1 MRLHPVARY
10 FPSDE
15 KRTQH
20 TTLSKLGFNAEKEE
34 NKRPNQPFVHKRVHQ
49 ADIQHAL
56 DLWIKNSE
64 PITTLLLQL
73 GGDVVDV
80 QVVREAAGGAA
91 TARATAVADGDQSP
105 TNRIGARPSSWV

>member
-20 TTLSKLGFNAEKEE
+20 TTLSQPGFNAEKEE
-34 NKRPNQPFVHKRVHQ
+34 NKKPDQPLMHKRVHQ

-56 DLWIKNSE
+56 DLWIEDSE
-64 PITTLLLQL
+64 PITALLLQL
-73 GGDVVDV
+73 RGDAVDV
-80 QVVREAAGGAA
+80 QVIREAAGGAA
-91 TARATAVADGDQSP
+91 TTRATAVADGDQSP
-105 TNRIGARPSSWV
+105 ANRIGAGP